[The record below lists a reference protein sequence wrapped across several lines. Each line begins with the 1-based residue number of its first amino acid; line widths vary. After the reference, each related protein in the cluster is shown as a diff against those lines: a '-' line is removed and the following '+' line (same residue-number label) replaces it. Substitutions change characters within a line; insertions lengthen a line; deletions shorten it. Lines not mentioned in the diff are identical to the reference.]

1 MSNESNTKLS
11 RLSKYDV
18 ILMVENTTED
28 NVRDTEHT
36 LPTDVHL
43 VTYLDGDDIKYDAV
57 RAHKMADIF
66 DGYFDM
72 GVTVT
77 SIVSGYGK
85 IKPKLYNPEKKE
97 DKKK

>member
-1 MSNESNTKLS
+1 MSDESNTKLS

-43 VTYLDGDDIKYDAV
+43 VTYADGDDIKCDAV

-66 DGYFDM
+66 DSYFDM
-72 GVTVT
+72 GIKVFG
-77 SIVSGYGK
+77 IKSGYGK
-85 IKPKLYNPEKKE
+85 IRPKLYNPEKKE

>member
-1 MSNESNTKLS
+1 MSDESNTKLS

-43 VTYLDGDDIKYDAV
+43 VTYADGDDIKWNQFV
-57 RAHKMADIF
+57 LTKWLTSL
-66 DGYFDM
+66 
-72 GVTVT
+72 TV
-77 SIVSGYGK
+77 IL
-85 IKPKLYNPEKKE
+85 I
-97 DKKK
+97 

>member
-18 ILMVENTTED
+18 ILMVENTNED
-28 NVRDTEHT
+28 NVRDTEHN
-36 LPTDVHL
+36 LPSDVHL
-43 VTYLDGDDIKYDAV
+43 VTYVDGDDIKYDAV
-57 RAHKMADIF
+57 RASKMSDIF

-77 SIVSGYGK
+77 GIRSGYGK